1 MDVVTCN
8 KLYRRDF
15 LDRHG
20 LRFETSFR
28 SMEDDVLWLMV
39 LAHATCLAV
48 IPDRLY
54 WYRRQRH
61 GSVSQMLEAQER
73 PLLLVAERLLHAT
86 EYWKKC
92 GWLES
97 GLERGW
103 VLHALWYYLLVHLV
117 PAHKP
122 LPRLTAGEWAQLHGQ
137 FREWFSLVEGTER
150 LQGLDKWET
159 AFCRLL
165 ERPAERPG
173 LLSRILWKRLSLR
186 KGRRGRYYALR
197 LLLASCGGKTHS

>member
-73 PLLLVAERLLHAT
+73 PLLLVAEPVKLGPCARLHSTLMSA
-86 EYWKKC
+86 C
-92 GWLES
+92 S
-97 GLERGW
+97 G
-103 VLHALWYYLLVHLV
+103 
-117 PAHKP
+117 
-122 LPRLTAGEWAQLHGQ
+122 
-137 FREWFSLVEGTER
+137 
-150 LQGLDKWET
+150 
-159 AFCRLL
+159 
-165 ERPAERPG
+165 
-173 LLSRILWKRLSLR
+173 R
-186 KGRRGRYYALR
+186 KGRYHRLK
-197 LLLASCGGKTHS
+197 LLLSGLS

>member
-1 MDVVTCN
+1 
-8 KLYRRDF
+8 
-15 LDRHG
+15 
-20 LRFETSFR
+20 
-28 SMEDDVLWLMV
+28 MEDDVLWLMV

-97 GLERGW
+97 GAGARLGTPGSE
-103 VLHALWYYLLVHLV
+103 ALSSG
-117 PAHKP
+117 PAAESGAAP
-122 LPRLTAGEWAQLHGQ
+122 AA
-137 FREWFSLVEGTER
+137 VE
-150 LQGLDKWET
+150 
-159 AFCRLL
+159 
-165 ERPAERPG
+165 
-173 LLSRILWKRLSLR
+173 
-186 KGRRGRYYALR
+186 
-197 LLLASCGGKTHS
+197 